1 MKEYNDEWTAWDGRV
16 QKLRKENPDIQWEKI
31 NEKAGLCPWPQ
42 PMGRKSPYR
51 PFGLHETMIMKV
63 APYTIKGFIYYQGE
77 EDWSRSAFYH
87 KMNTMVIRQ
96 WRQDFEDESLAF
108 YITQLPMYMA
118 KGDVDDKNWCVLR
131 DEQMKTEKENDNV
144 GLAVLI
150 DCGEFDNIHPTD
162 KKTPGY
168 RLACQALGKT
178 YGVIEKFDNMYI
190 DKFKTLRN
198 RIRINFKNTYGK
210 INIKGDQILGFEVSE
225 TGRAYY
231 KADAILDDDSII
243 LQCDKIDYIR
253 CVRYAWT
260 NYGTVNVYNKE
271 WLPLAPF
278 NE

>member
-1 MKEYNDEWTAWDGRV
+1 
-16 QKLRKENPDIQWEKI
+16 
-31 NEKAGLCPWPQ
+31 
-42 PMGRKSPYR
+42 
-51 PFGLHETMIMKV
+51 
-63 APYTIKGFIYYQGE
+63 
-77 EDWSRSAFYH
+77 
-87 KMNTMVIRQ
+87 
-96 WRQDFEDESLAF
+96 
-108 YITQLPMYMA
+108 
-118 KGDVDDKNWCVLR
+118 
-131 DEQMKTEKENDNV
+131 
-144 GLAVLI
+144 
-150 DCGEFDNIHPTD
+150 
-162 KKTPGY
+162 
-168 RLACQALGKT
+168 
-178 YGVIEKFDNMYI
+178 MYI

-231 KADAILDDDSII
+231 KADAILDGDSII

>member
-1 MKEYNDEWTAWDGRV
+1 MK
-16 QKLRKENPDIQWEKI
+16 
-31 NEKAGLCPWPQ
+31 KAGLCPWPQ

-150 DCGEFDNIHPTD
+150 DWWGI
-162 KKTPGY
+162 
-168 RLACQALGKT
+168 
-178 YGVIEKFDNMYI
+178 
-190 DKFKTLRN
+190 
-198 RIRINFKNTYGK
+198 
-210 INIKGDQILGFEVSE
+210 
-225 TGRAYY
+225 
-231 KADAILDDDSII
+231 
-243 LQCDKIDYIR
+243 
-253 CVRYAWT
+253 
-260 NYGTVNVYNKE
+260 
-271 WLPLAPF
+271 
-278 NE
+278 